1 MLLAVLKAHSSLTPS
16 GDAHPDPCP
25 IVITHN
31 CDHGGS
37 SEDTHGK
44 AKQKE
49 YNAAYYQRGSSD
61 ESGWHPTISTVDRA
75 VALMLSV
82 FRERDRATRWR
93 RSLPKSGSVRNGTGS
108 SIGYGGRPWRHTP

>member
-1 MLLAVLKAHSSLTPS
+1 MDCNCPEEGSELGIPSHTALSRSALAEVLLAVLKAHSSLTPS

-31 CDHGGS
+31 CDLGGS

-49 YNAAYYQRGSSD
+49 YNAAFYQRGSRD
-61 ESGWHPTISTVDRA
+61 ESG
-75 VALMLSV
+75 
-82 FRERDRATRWR
+82 
-93 RSLPKSGSVRNGTGS
+93 
-108 SIGYGGRPWRHTP
+108 